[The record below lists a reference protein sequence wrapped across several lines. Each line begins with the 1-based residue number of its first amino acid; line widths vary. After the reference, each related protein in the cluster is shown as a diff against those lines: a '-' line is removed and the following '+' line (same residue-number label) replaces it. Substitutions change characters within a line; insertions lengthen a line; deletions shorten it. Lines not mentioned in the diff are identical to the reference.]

1 MYVYAFERMRDMSPE
16 DKTGVLVESL
26 PYIKEFRNET
36 VVVKYGGNAMI
47 DEELKQTV
55 IEDIVLMK
63 YVGMNPVIVHGGG
76 PEINV
81 LMEKM
86 GKKPSYVNGLR
97 VTDAETMALV
107 EMVLLGK
114 INSEIVGRINRMD
127 VKATGLSGKDGSMLP
142 SIIRDPVLGYVG
154 KVKEVRTDLLKH
166 LLKLDYIPVIAPIGI
181 GEKGESYNINADE
194 AASRI
199 ALALSA
205 KKLVYIT
212 NVEGVMGEMGNDET
226 VISHMR
232 ANEIDDYM
240 AKGIISGGM
249 IPKVKYCR
257 KAVMGGVERVHMIN
271 GNKPHALLLEIFT
284 NDGIG
289 TMLTR

>member
-1 MYVYAFERMRDMSPE
+1 MSPE
-16 DKTGVLVESL
+16 DKAGVLVESL

-36 VVVKYGGNAMI
+36 VVIKYGGNAMI
-47 DEELKQTV
+47 SEELKQTV

-76 PEINV
+76 PEINA
-81 LMEKM
+81 LMDRM

-97 VTDAETMALV
+97 VTDEETMALV

-114 INSEIVGRINRMD
+114 INSEIVGRINRME

-142 SIIRDPVLGYVG
+142 SVMRDPVLGYVG
-154 KVKEVRTDLLKH
+154 KVKEVRTDLLNH

-181 GEKGESYNINADE
+181 GERGESYNINADE

-212 NVEGVMGEMGNDET
+212 NVEGVMGEMGNDKT
-226 VISHMR
+226 VISHMH
-232 ANEIDDYM
+232 ANEIEDYI
-240 AKGIISGGM
+240 AD
-249 IPKVKYCR
+249 R
-257 KAVMGGVERVHMIN
+257 NH
-271 GNKPHALLLEIFT
+271 
-284 NDGIG
+284 
-289 TMLTR
+289 

>member
-1 MYVYAFERMRDMSPE
+1 MSPE
-16 DKTGVLVESL
+16 DKAVILVESL
-26 PYIKEFRNET
+26 PYIRKFRNET
-36 VVVKYGGNAMI
+36 VVIKYGGNAMI

-55 IEDIVLMK
+55 IEDVVLMK

-76 PEINV
+76 PEINA
-81 LMEKM
+81 LMEKV

-97 VTDAETMALV
+97 VTDEETMNLV

-114 INSEIVGRINRMD
+114 INSEIVGRINRME
-127 VKATGLSGKDGSMLP
+127 VKATGLSGKDDNML
-142 SIIRDPVLGYVG
+142 SCVMRDPKLGYVG
-154 KVKEVRTDLLKH
+154 KVKEVKTDLLTH
-166 LLKLDYIPVIAPIGI
+166 LLRLDYIPVIAPIGI
-181 GEKGESYNINADE
+181 GERGESYNINADE

-199 ALALSA
+199 ALALNA
-205 KKLVYIT
+205 RKLVYIT
-212 NVEGVMGEMGNDET
+212 NVEGVMREMGNNES
-226 VISHMR
+226 VISHMYV
-232 ANEIDDYM
+232 NEIEDYM
-240 AKGIISGGM
+240 ADGTISGGM

>member
-1 MYVYAFERMRDMSPE
+1 MSPE
-16 DKTGVLVESL
+16 DKAGTLVECL
-26 PYIKEFRNET
+26 PYIKQFRNET

-55 IEDIVLMK
+55 IEDVVLMK

-76 PEINV
+76 PEINA
-81 LMEKM
+81 LMKRV
-86 GKKPSYVNGLR
+86 GKTPSYINGLR
-97 VTDAETMALV
+97 VTDEETMTLV

-114 INSEIVGRINRMD
+114 INSEIVGRINRMGVD
-127 VKATGLSGKDGSMLP
+127 ATGMSGKDGNMLL
-142 SIIRDPVLGYVG
+142 SVVRDPALGYVG
-154 KVKEVRTDLLKH
+154 KVKEVRTELLDH
-166 LLKLDYIPVIAPIGI
+166 LIRLNYIPVVAPIGI
-181 GEKGESYNINADE
+181 GENGESYNINADE

-199 ALALSA
+199 ALALNA

-212 NVEGVMGEMGNDET
+212 NVEGVMRDMDNADS
-226 VISHMR
+226 VISHMHV
-232 ANEIDDYM
+232 NEIEGYV
-240 AKGIISGGM
+240 AEGIISGGM

-257 KAVMGGVERVHMIN
+257 KAVMGGVDRVHMIN

-284 NDGIG
+284 NAGIG

>member
-1 MYVYAFERMRDMSPE
+1 MNPCEKA
-16 DKTGVLVESL
+16 GILVESI
-26 PYIKEFRNET
+26 PYIKQFRNEI

-76 PEINV
+76 PEINA

-86 GKKPSYVNGLR
+86 GKEPVYVNGLR
-97 VTDAETMALV
+97 VTDAETMTLV
-107 EMVLLGK
+107 EMALLGK
-114 INSEIVGRINRMD
+114 INSEIVGRLNQMG
-127 VKATGLSGKDGSMLP
+127 VLATGISGKDGRLLVSEA
-142 SIIRDPVLGYVG
+142 RDPALGLVG
-154 KVKEVRTDLLKH
+154 KVKEVRGELIHQLLN
-166 LLKLDYIPVIAPIGI
+166 LDYVPVVAPVGI
-181 GEKGESYNINADE
+181 GASGESYNINADE

-199 ALALSA
+199 ALALNA

-212 NVEGVMGEMGNDET
+212 NVEGVLESVESPGSLL
-226 VISHMR
+226 SHIHVD
-232 ANEIDDYM
+232 EIDDLI
-240 AKGIISGGM
+240 ARGIVQNGM
-249 IPKVKYCR
+249 IPKIKYCR

>member
-1 MYVYAFERMRDMSPE
+1 MSPE
-16 DKTGVLVESL
+16 DKAGILVESL

-36 VVVKYGGNAMI
+36 VVIKYGGNAMI

-55 IEDIVLMK
+55 IEDVVLMK

-76 PEINV
+76 PEINA
-81 LMEKM
+81 LMDKM

-97 VTDAETMALV
+97 VTDEETMTLV

-114 INSEIVGRINRMD
+114 INSEIVGRFNRMG
-127 VKATGLSGKDGSMLP
+127 VKATGLSGKDGSML
-142 SIIRDPVLGYVG
+142 SSVMRDPKLGYVG
-154 KVKEVRTDLLKH
+154 KVKEVKTELLMH

-181 GEKGESYNINADE
+181 GEKGESYNVNADE

-199 ALALSA
+199 ALALNA
-205 KKLVYIT
+205 RKLVYIT
-212 NVEGVMGEMGNDET
+212 NVEGVMREMGNNQS
-226 VISHMR
+226 VISHMHV
-232 ANEIDDYM
+232 NEIEDYM
-240 AKGIISGGM
+240 TDGTISGGM